1 MNAEMQPIAR
11 ELAIGI
17 AVAGSRHETDL
28 IGRIYVPADRYHGAQ
43 TQCSF
48 IQFSIGDDRMPKRV
62 CHAYG
67 YVKNAVLLVNA
78 ADDRLPHWK
87 AETIARATDVIL
99 MAAGS
104 IWIMAGLDENMTPP
118 LGLINLHMQH

>member
-17 AVAGSRHETDL
+17 AVAGSRHETDS

-48 IQFSIGDDRMPKRV
+48 IQFSIGDDRMPK
-62 CHAYG
+62 
-67 YVKNAVLLVNA
+67 AVIRGMAILKKA
-78 ADDRLPHWK
+78 AAL
-87 AETIARATDVIL
+87 T
-99 MAAGS
+99 
-104 IWIMAGLDENMTPP
+104 N
-118 LGLINLHMQH
+118 

>member
-28 IGRIYVPADRYHGAQ
+28 IGRIYVPADSYHGAQ

-67 YVKNAVLLVNA
+67 YVKKSGVAGQRRRRSPA
-78 ADDRLPHWK
+78 ALEGRDHSASHRRDPYGCRF
-87 AETIARATDVIL
+87 D
-99 MAAGS
+99 
-104 IWIMAGLDENMTPP
+104 LDHGGP
-118 LGLINLHMQH
+118 